1 MLGRTA
7 RSATGRLSS
16 ATWRGAQCEA
26 PGQSSDPDG
35 SPRGPGAGLAAGS
48 GVPCTCPS
56 GSHQRVIGM
65 ASKTQHR
72 NLQRCLATIQG
83 VPAEGAPAEGTT
95 QTYEC
100 AHSEPR
106 ELPKLTN
113 AS

>member
-7 RSATGRLSS
+7 RSATARLNS
-16 ATWRGAQCEA
+16 ATRRGAQCEA
-26 PGQSSDPDG
+26 PGQNSDPDG

-48 GVPCTCPS
+48 GVPCACPS

-72 NLQRCLATIQG
+72 NLQRCLATVHG

-95 QTYEC
+95 QTYERVVAGGADKRMKC
-100 AHSEPR
+100 
-106 ELPKLTN
+106 
-113 AS
+113 